1 MKTFKHQVRLESG
14 TTGDVVTTL
23 KASELVNRVA
33 MVTYELDGET
43 VKQSGIVAHVYTQG
57 ELEL

>member
-1 MKTFKHQVRLESG
+1 MKPFTHQVRLENG
-14 TTGDVVTTL
+14 TIGDVTTTL
-23 KASELVNRVA
+23 KAPELTGRVA

-43 VKQSGIVAHVYTQG
+43 VKQSGIVAHVFTQG

>member
-1 MKTFKHQVRLESG
+1 MKPFTHQVRLESG
-14 TTGDVVTTL
+14 TIGDVTTTL
-23 KASELVNRVA
+23 KASELKGRVA

-43 VKQSGIVAHVYTQG
+43 VKQSGIVAHVFTQG

>member
-1 MKTFKHQVRLESG
+1 MNSHNVRLSSG
-14 TTGDVVTTL
+14 VIGVVVTSL
-23 KASELVNRVA
+23 KPKELLGRFA

-43 VKQSGIVAHVYTQG
+43 VKQSGIVAHIFEQG

>member
-1 MKTFKHQVRLESG
+1 MQSHIVRLSSG
-14 TTGDVVTTL
+14 VIGVVVTSL
-23 KASELVNRVA
+23 KPKELLGRVA

-43 VKQSGIVAHVYTQG
+43 VKQSGVVAHVYTQG

>member
-1 MKTFKHQVRLESG
+1 MKSLTHQVRLENG
-14 TTGDVVTTL
+14 TIGDVTTTL
-23 KASELVNRVA
+23 KASELTGRVA

-43 VKQSGIVAHVYTQG
+43 VKQSGIVAHVFTQG